1 MNTVLEDIRHAF
13 RVLRGNPGV
22 SSAALAAL
30 ALGIGANTVIFS
42 LMDAALFQPLP
53 YPQPGRL
60 MSVAA
65 TEQGRGMNTSWPM
78 FRDWQT
84 QTRTFERM
92 AAYTGG
98 SATLTGASE
107 PVRLDAARVTA
118 EMFAVLGTSPLVG
131 SLDSTTQTA
140 VISYGFW
147 MRRFGG
153 DHRVLGRTLILD
165 GKPYSLAGVLPN
177 DFRFPRWAMMEDPD
191 VYLPLMPNP
200 SRRTHYLRAIGR
212 LKPGVT
218 LAQATA
224 DMDAISAAIERAD
237 PRGNRGEGAS
247 VIPLSEDLTSGTRQ
261 TLTAFSLA
269 VVIVLIIACV
279 NVSNLLLSQGARRQ
293 REIAIRAALG
303 ASRMR
308 LVKQFLVESLVL
320 SVCGGAAGVLLALWA
335 MPLLVAAVP
344 AHTALSTRVE
354 MGGIGLNWTVLGFA
368 IGLSAIT
375 ALLFGLLPAW
385 RTSVCPTGPD
395 RSAALLGSRSVRG
408 GRVRG
413 ILIAAEVGLSLVL
426 LTSAGLLINSLIRLL
441 SVDPGFNTRN
451 LLTIDMELPESKYAE
466 VEQRAQFVR
475 NTLARLESIPGVR
488 AAAAVNAMPLTKSSA
503 WNSFNLPG
511 SSQEIGQAG
520 FRVVTPGY
528 FEAMEIPLIRG
539 RLLTRGDTSVG
550 VVNQAMVRRYW
561 PNEDPIGKVI
571 ETARVVRM
579 ETPHGWTMRFIPEQ
593 FRIVGVVGDVRHL
606 ALDDEPHPEMFLLC
620 SQMATSDFTFLLR
633 SSLAPA
639 ALARVARREIWAV
652 DRDQPLAVVRTMD
665 QLIGQD
671 VAGRRFVMLLLIVF
685 AATAVALAASGIFAV
700 VAHSVSQR
708 AREIAI
714 RVALGADRASIIRT
728 MVRQTSVWIGTGLV
742 AGTAGALI
750 AGRFLASYLYSVQ
763 PRDPAT
769 LATAVA
775 VLAALALLAAFIPA
789 RSAARVDPATTLQCE

>member
-1 MNTVLEDIRHAF
+1 VLEDVRHTF

-22 SSAALAAL
+22 SSAALVAL

-42 LMDAALFQPLP
+42 LMDAVVFRPLP
-53 YPQPGRL
+53 YPQPERL
-60 MSVAA
+60 MTVAA
-65 TEQGRGMNTSWPM
+65 TERGRGMNTSWAM
-78 FRDWQT
+78 FQDWQT
-84 QTRTFERM
+84 QTREFEHL

-98 SATLTGASE
+98 SPILTGAGE
-107 PVRLDAARVTA
+107 PVRVDAAYITA

-131 SLDSTTQTA
+131 TLDSTTQTA

-147 MRRFGG
+147 TRRFGG
-153 DHRVLGRTLILD
+153 DHKVLGQTLILD
-165 GKPYSLAGVLPN
+165 GKPYFLAGVLPN
-177 DFRFPRWAMMEDPD
+177 DFRFPRWAMMEEPD
-191 VYLPLMPNP
+191 VYLPVMPNP

-218 LAQATA
+218 LAQARA

-237 PRGNRGEGAS
+237 PRGNRGEGAT
-247 VIPLSEDLTSGTRQ
+247 VTPLSEDLTSGTRQ

-320 SVCGGAAGVLLALWA
+320 SVCGGTAGVLLALWG
-335 MPLLVAAVP
+335 MQLLMAAVP
-344 AHTALSTRVE
+344 AHTAMSTRVE
-354 MGGIGLNWTVLGFA
+354 MSGVGLNWTVLGFA

-385 RTSVCPTGPD
+385 RASFCPMGPD
-395 RSAALLGSRSVRG
+395 RSAALLGSRSLRG

-426 LTSAGLLINSLIRLL
+426 LTSAGLLINSLLRLL
-441 SVDPGFNTRN
+441 SVNPGFNTRN
-451 LLTIDMELPESKYAE
+451 LITIDVELPQSKYAE
-466 VEQRAQFVR
+466 VEQRARFVR
-475 NTLARLESIPGVR
+475 NGLARLESIPGVR
-488 AAAAVNAMPLTKSSA
+488 AAAAINAMPLTKSSA

-511 SSQEIGQAG
+511 SSQELGQAG
-520 FRVVTPGY
+520 FRTVTPGY

-571 ETARVVRM
+571 ETSRVVRM

-606 ALDDEPHPEMFLLC
+606 ALDDEPQPEMFLLY
-620 SQMATSDFTFLLR
+620 SQMATSDFTFVLR

-639 ALARVARREIWAV
+639 LLARAARREILAV
-652 DRDQPLAVVRTMD
+652 DHDQPLAAVRTMD
-665 QLIGQD
+665 QLISQD
-671 VAGRRFVMLLLIVF
+671 VACRRFVMLLLIVF

-700 VAHSVSQR
+700 VAQSVSQR

-714 RVALGADRASIIRT
+714 RMALGADRTSIIRT
-728 MVRQTSVWIGTGLV
+728 MVGQTFGWIGTGLL
-742 AGTAGALI
+742 AGTGGTWI
-750 AGRFLASYLYSVQ
+750 AGRSLASYLYSVR

-769 LATAVA
+769 LAAAVT
-775 VLAALALLAAFIPA
+775 VLAVLALLAAFIPA
-789 RSAARVDPATTLQCE
+789 RNAARVDPATSLQCE

>member
-1 MNTVLEDIRHAF
+1 MLEDVRHAF
-13 RVLRGNPGV
+13 RVLRANPGV

-30 ALGIGANTVIFS
+30 ALGIGASTVIFS
-42 LMDAALFQPLP
+42 LMDAVVFRPLP
-53 YPQPGRL
+53 YPQPDRL
-60 MSVAA
+60 MTVAA
-65 TEQGRGMNTSWPM
+65 TERGRSMNTSWPM

-84 QTRTFERM
+84 QTRTFERL

-98 SATLTGASE
+98 SATLTGAGE
-107 PVRLDAARVTA
+107 PVRLDAANVTP
-118 EMFAVLGTSPLVG
+118 EMFVVLGISPMVG
-131 SLDSTTQTA
+131 TLDSTTQTA

-147 MRRFGG
+147 ARRFGG
-153 DHRVLGRTLILD
+153 DHRVLGQTLILG

-177 DFRFPRWAMMEDPD
+177 NFRFPRWAMIEEPD

-218 LAQATA
+218 LAQARA
-224 DMDAISAAIERAD
+224 DMDAISAAIERDD
-237 PRGNRGEGAS
+237 PRENRGEGAS
-247 VIPLSEDLTSGTRQ
+247 VTPLSEDLRSGTHR
-261 TLTAFSLA
+261 TLTAFTLA

-303 ASRMR
+303 ASRRR
-308 LVKQFLVESLVL
+308 LIKQFLVESLVL
-320 SVCGGAAGVLLALWA
+320 SVCGGAAGVLLALWG
-335 MPLLVAAVP
+335 MPLLVVAVP
-344 AHTALSTRVE
+344 AHSAISTRVE
-354 MGGIGLNWTVLGFA
+354 MGGVGLNWTVLGFA

-385 RTSVCPTGPD
+385 RASFCPMGPD
-395 RSAALLGSRSVRG
+395 RSAASLGSRSVRG

-413 ILIAAEVGLSLVL
+413 FLVAAEVGLSLIL
-426 LTSAGLLINSLIRLL
+426 LTSAGLLINSLLRLL

-451 LLTIDMELPESKYAE
+451 LLTIDVELPESKYAE
-466 VEQRAQFVR
+466 VEQRAEFVR
-475 NTLARLESIPGVR
+475 NALARLESIPGVR
-488 AAAAVNAMPLTKSSA
+488 SAAAINAMPLTKSSA

-511 SSQEIGQAG
+511 SSEELGQAG
-520 FRVVTPGY
+520 FRAVTPGY

-539 RLLTRGDTSVG
+539 RLPTRGDTSVG

-561 PNEDPIGKVI
+561 PSGDPIGKVI
-571 ETARVVRM
+571 ETSRVVRM

-593 FRIVGVVGDVRHL
+593 FRVVGVVGDVRHL
-606 ALDDEPHPEMFLLC
+606 ALDDEPQPEMFLLYA
-620 SQMATSDFTFLLR
+620 QMATSDFTFLLR

-639 ALARVARREIWAV
+639 ALARAARIEIWAV
-652 DRDQPLAVVRTMD
+652 DRDQPLAAVRTMD
-665 QLIGQD
+665 QLISED

-685 AATAVALAASGIFAV
+685 AVTAVALAASGIFAV

-714 RVALGADRASIIRT
+714 RMALGADQASIVRT
-728 MVRQTSVWIGTGLV
+728 MVRQTFVWIGTGLL

-775 VLAALALLAAFIPA
+775 ALAALALLAAFIPA